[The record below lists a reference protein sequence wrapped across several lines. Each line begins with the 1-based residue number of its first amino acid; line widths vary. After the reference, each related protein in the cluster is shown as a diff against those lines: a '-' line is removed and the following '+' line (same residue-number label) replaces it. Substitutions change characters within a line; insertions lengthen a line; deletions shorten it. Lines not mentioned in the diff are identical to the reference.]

1 MSQPTREEF
10 KQAVEYLLSL
20 PLDYKFKKNLEYLM
34 SLNITDKIPLV
45 DEATLASR
53 RTYGTPVLFEIPEK
67 VREDFRNKF
76 GNILLGWKDSSE

>member
-20 PLDYKFKKNLEYLM
+20 PLDYEFKKNLKYLM
-34 SLNITDKIPLV
+34 SLPETNTIPLV
-45 DEATLASR
+45 DKATLASR

-76 GNILLGWKDSSE
+76 GNVLLGWKESSE

>member
-1 MSQPTREEF
+1 MSLTPDEQ
-10 KQAVEYLLSL
+10 L
-20 PLDYKFKKNLEYLM
+20 KKDLEYLM
-34 SLNITDKIPLV
+34 SLNLTDKIPLV

-76 GNILLGWKDSSE
+76 GNVLLGWKEDDFRNKFDNELLD